1 MANLLHQE
9 QLQNSETMRVVS
21 YRGTFVTIEDDNIRL
36 ALLACRDAESSL
48 HQHDLSDSEGIL
60 SCFAS
65 AFDAYDHCLRLLSIE
80 KDKCAKSTNSGR
92 LRDVQ
97 FLFTLEK
104 FCKQRRSV
112 ERNVYLLK
120 EVIGEM
126 KAGKQVNVNN
136 VIALWE
142 LVGSVRNRVSNVI
155 EDLEELNELSLN
167 LPEGVTEEQKQ
178 SSETLGNTIDSLHLQ
193 YRAIRAYYAAER

>member
-1 MANLLHQE
+1 
-9 QLQNSETMRVVS
+9 MRVVS
-21 YRGTFVTIEDDNIRL
+21 YRGTFVTIEDDIIRL

-142 LVGSVRNRVSNVI
+142 LVGSVRSRVSNVI
-155 EDLEELNELSLN
+155 EDLEELNELNLN